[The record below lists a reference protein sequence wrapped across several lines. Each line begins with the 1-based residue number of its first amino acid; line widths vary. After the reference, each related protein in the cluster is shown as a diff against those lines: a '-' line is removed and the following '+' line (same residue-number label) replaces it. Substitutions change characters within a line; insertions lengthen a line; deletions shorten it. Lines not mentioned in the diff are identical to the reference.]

1 MENKV
6 LAVVDGRE
14 ITQKD
19 LFNLL
24 QSIGQNAMQF
34 QNEEGQKQLVDELVM
49 QELLYSD
56 ALSKNLQ
63 EDAQYKEAVEEMKRS
78 LLKQYAMKKLM
89 DEVEGATEE
98 EIKEYYDAHA
108 SLFASPEQ
116 ATANHILVDT
126 EEEAKRIAKEI
137 KDGLDFKEAAK
148 KYSNCPS
155 KGQGG
160 SLGSFSRGQMVPE
173 FENAAFSMTPGT
185 ISEPVKTQFG
195 YHLIQLEALT
205 PAGNQP
211 LDKVKPQV
219 KEQLIM
225 AKRQAHYVAKRRE
238 LENRF
243 DVKING

>member
-19 LFNLL
+19 LFHLL

-34 QNEEGQKQLVDELVM
+34 QSEEGQKQLVDELVM

-56 ALSKNLQ
+56 ALAKGLQ
-63 EDAQYKEAVEEMKRS
+63 EENAYKEAVEEMQRS

-89 DEVEGATEE
+89 DSVDAPTEA
-98 EIKEYYDAHA
+98 EIQEYYDAHA
-108 SLFASPEQ
+108 SQFTSKEK

-126 EEEAKRIAKEI
+126 EEEANRIAEEI
-137 KDGLDFKEAAK
+137 KNGLDFKEAAS

-155 KGQGG
+155 KAQGG
-160 SLGSFSRGQMVPE
+160 SLGSFTRGQMVPE
-173 FENAAFSMTPGT
+173 FENATFSMTPGT

-205 PAGNQP
+205 PAGVEP
-211 LDKVKPQV
+211 LENVKPQV
-219 KEQLIM
+219 QEQLTL
-225 AKRQAHYVAKRRE
+225 AKRQALYLAKREE
-238 LENRF
+238 LGNRYA
-243 DVKING
+243 VKING